1 MDRDFLIFFM
11 DVRVFKVHRGVIT
24 QSAVEAFRVIES
36 FDVIEDG
43 QASGMMGW
51 ELVLMERFGFE
62 RAPEGFHGGVVIAVA
77 GGTHTGK
84 SF

>member
-1 MDRDFLIFFM
+1 
-11 DVRVFKVHRGVIT
+11 
-24 QSAVEAFRVIES
+24 VEAFRVIES

-43 QASGMMGW
+43 QASGMPSL
-51 ELVLMERFGFE
+51 ELMLMERFSFE
-62 RAPEGFHGGVVIAVA
+62 RAPEGFHGGVVVAVA